1 LDDFGWTDKVVDW
14 MKQGRNSDDEVT
26 KSLGKVKSSKN
37 VKVKNDFIGIYADKW
52 FGEVEVYEKDKQ
64 LWFKS
69 NRSPK
74 LNGPMAF
81 YNANTF
87 AIKWEYQAMNC
98 DALCFHLMKQ
108 VKRNQ
113 FK

>member
-26 KSLGKVKSSKN
+26 KKFGKSKIVKKCKSEN
-37 VKVKNDFIGIYADKW
+37 DDFIGIYADKW

-74 LNGPMAF
+74 LNGPM
-81 YNANTF
+81 
-87 AIKWEYQAMNC
+87 
-98 DALCFHLMKQ
+98 
-108 VKRNQ
+108 V
-113 FK
+113 